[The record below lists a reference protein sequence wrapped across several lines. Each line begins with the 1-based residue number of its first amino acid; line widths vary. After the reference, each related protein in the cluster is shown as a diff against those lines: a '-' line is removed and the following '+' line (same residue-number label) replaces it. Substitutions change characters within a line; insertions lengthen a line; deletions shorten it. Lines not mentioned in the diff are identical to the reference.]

1 MEENVLVKRI
11 GDEYLNSNYAD
22 GQILTHEDLNE
33 LVSIVKSSINEN
45 YYEIQKLEN
54 GEKKVGSSDS
64 LDGAKL
70 SRLSDSLLQNDDNTI
85 PSSQQV
91 KTYID
96 AKIEEILQS
105 LGG

>member
-1 MEENVLVKRI
+1 MEENALVKRI

-33 LVSIVKSSINEN
+33 LVSIVKTSINEN

-54 GEKKVGSSDS
+54 GEKTVGSSDS

-70 SRLSDSLLQNDDNTI
+70 SRLSDSLLQNDDNII

-96 AKIEEILQS
+96 AKIEEILKS
-105 LGG
+105 LEG